1 MNETVESKKKQRRC
15 VACGKSSSK
24 HELHRVVRTKE
35 GSVSFDATGRAA
47 GRGAYVCSEACFE
60 AARKTRKLDRA
71 LKASLSADDYDRV
84 AEAFAAM
91 RATQE

>member
-1 MNETVESKKKQRRC
+1 MNDSVVTKKKQRRC
-15 VACGKSSSK
+15 VACGKSSGK
-24 HELHRVVRTKE
+24 QELHRVVRTKE
-35 GSVSFDATGRAA
+35 GEVFFDATGRAA

-60 AARKTRKLDRA
+60 AARKTRKLDKA